1 VNLYTYL
8 KIYLISNLI
17 SAAFHASLDF
27 CCSAT
32 SAETGDDAAHF
43 QATSQSLRVPH
54 LMRWR
59 TEVTFTTARR
69 CCGVSVPQAPH
80 TKLQAYLLTYLLK
93 WKQNQSDR
101 KVASFVPCP
110 LYPDISTAYKHTD
123 CVHVTSEVGEI
134 SRCPRQRQ
142 VSVDVRLIADDQPH
156 SKTTALMQC

>member
-1 VNLYTYL
+1 MWIFKAL
-8 KIYLISNLI
+8 
-17 SAAFHASLDF
+17 ASHPSYKLQVKA
-27 CCSAT
+27 CVCYI
-32 SAETGDDAAHF
+32 
-43 QATSQSLRVPH
+43 
-54 LMRWR
+54 WR

-69 CCGVSVPQAPH
+69 CCGVSVPPAPH
-80 TKLQAYLLTYLLK
+80 TKLQTYLLTYLLK

-101 KVASFVPCP
+101 KVASFAPCL

-142 VSVDVRLIADDQPH
+142 ISVDVRLIADDQPH